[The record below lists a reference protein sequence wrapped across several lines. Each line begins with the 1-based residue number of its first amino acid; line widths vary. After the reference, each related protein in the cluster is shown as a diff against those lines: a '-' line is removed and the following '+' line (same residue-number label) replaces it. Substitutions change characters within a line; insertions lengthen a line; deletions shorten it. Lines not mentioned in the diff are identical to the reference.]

1 MMDKEI
7 FVYEDWL
14 QDEPALVGT
23 LFVDTNNGREHFSFE
38 YEKQWLSSHMN
49 VMYDPD
55 IQSYEGRQHLN
66 GDKPIFGCFADAAP
80 DRWGRML
87 MQRRESIYAKQ
98 EGRHP
103 KKLLESDFL
112 LGVYDSA
119 RIGSL
124 RFKLSRDGNFLA
136 NDEKLATPPWVA
148 LRKLE
153 QASLAFENGDVDK
166 EKDWLDLLIA
176 PGSSLG
182 GARPKAV
189 VHDEKGN
196 LWIAKF
202 PSKHDEYDSGAWEMV
217 VHDLA
222 LQAGLNVP
230 EAKLEKFSEK
240 GSTFLVRRF
249 DRKDSRR
256 LHFASAMT
264 VLGKKD
270 GDDGISYLDL
280 AKFITS
286 FGSRAKEDL
295 IELWKRIA
303 FNMLVSNTDDHLRNH
318 GFLLSANGWYL
329 SPMFDVN
336 PVPYGD
342 NLGLLVDGTSSLID
356 KKLLLDTVD
365 FYGMTVEQGK
375 DILQM
380 MSTLIRN
387 NWQKLARKYG
397 INRNSVLYMKPA
409 FDRCD
414 E

>member
-1 MMDKEI
+1 MSKEI
-7 FVYEDWL
+7 FVYEDW
-14 QDEPALVGT
+14 QQNEPSLMGT
-23 LFVDTNNGREHFSFE
+23 LFVDVNNGKEIFSFE
-38 YEKQWLSSHMN
+38 YDKQWLGKHIN
-49 VMYDPD
+49 LMYDPD
-55 IQSYEGRQHLN
+55 LKLYEGRQYLN
-66 GDKPIFGCFADAAP
+66 NSKPIFGCFADSSP

-87 MQRRESIYAKQ
+87 MQRRESIYAQQ

-103 KKLLESDFL
+103 KKLVESDFL

-124 RFKLSRDGNFLA
+124 RFKVLQEGNFLA
-136 NDEKLATPPWVA
+136 NDDKLATPPWIA

-153 QASLAFENGDVDK
+153 QASLAFENGDVNT
-166 EKDWLDLLIA
+166 EKKWLDMLIA

-189 VHDEKGN
+189 VHDEKGD

-202 PSKHDEYDSGAWEMV
+202 PSRNDEYDSGAWEMV

-222 LQAGLNVP
+222 VQVGLDVP
-230 EAKLEKFSEK
+230 EARLEHFSDK

-249 DRKDSRR
+249 DRKKGKR

-264 VLGKKD
+264 MLGKAD
-270 GDDGISYLDL
+270 GDTETSYLDL
-280 AKFITS
+280 AGFITS
-286 FGSRAKEDL
+286 FGSRAEKDL

-318 GFLLSANGWYL
+318 GFLLEERGWCL

-342 NLGLLVDGTSSLID
+342 NLGLLVDSMSSLID
-356 KKLLLDTVD
+356 KNLLLDTAVY
-365 FYGMTVEQGK
+365 YGITEQQGK
-375 DILQM
+375 DILEKM
-380 MSTLIRN
+380 CLIVHD
-387 NWQKLARKYG
+387 NWKKIAKRYG
-397 INRNSVLYMKPA
+397 ISRNSILYMEPA
-409 FDRCD
+409 FSRC
-414 E
+414 EK